1 MIHILF
7 ELIRAILGLV
17 SVVLIV
23 HVVISWLFAFDV
35 VGRGNAFVGSL
46 WRFTS
51 AVTDPMV
58 RPLRRLI
65 PPVGGVDLSILV
77 LLLIIYL
84 LQNEVTYWLEG
95 VLRGGPIL

>member
-1 MIHILF
+1 
-7 ELIRAILGLV
+7 
-17 SVVLIV
+17 
-23 HVVISWLFAFDV
+23 
-35 VGRGNAFVGSL
+35 
-46 WRFTS
+46 
-51 AVTDPMV
+51 MV